1 MAATD
6 DDAGLAQ
13 TGDSA
18 VEERAATEETSATE
32 AGGRPP
38 PKGILWLASYPKSG
52 NTWTR
57 TFLHNLLKILE
68 GEEDAQDINEMNE
81 FTTWEISARAYET
94 HLGKPPKDCD
104 REEIAKVRPK
114 VQEEIAERTDG
125 LALIKTHHALVMD
138 RGVPTINFAVS
149 SGAVYILRN
158 PLDVAIS
165 FSHHMSSTIDHA
177 IDEMA
182 MVGLETAVTDKSVYE
197 IYGSWSQ
204 HVESWTHKPHRTIY
218 VMRYEDMIANPFRAF
233 GGLARH
239 LLLRPTAEQLGKA
252 IERAS
257 FKNLQQQEAKGG
269 FREKPEKAEKFFR
282 EGKTGEWREKLNR
295 RQIRRIVQAHHE
307 QMRRFGY
314 ITDEVAHL
322 AP

>member
-1 MAATD
+1 MTSEAEAAVAEAPA
-6 DDAGLAQ
+6 DAQPPAEPQ
-13 TGDSA
+13 
-18 VEERAATEETSATE
+18 
-32 AGGRPP
+32 GRPA

-81 FTTWEISARAYET
+81 FTTWEISARAYEE

-104 REEIAKVRPK
+104 REEIAKIRPK

-165 FSHHMSSTIDHA
+165 FSHHMSSTVDHA

-257 FKNLQQQEAKGG
+257 FKNLQDQESKGG

-282 EGKTGEWREKLNR
+282 SGKTGEWREKLNR
-295 RQIRRIVQAHHE
+295 RQVRRIVQAHHV

-314 ITDEVAHL
+314 ITDEVSHL
-322 AP
+322 VP

>member
-1 MAATD
+1 MTASEAEAGAAV
-6 DDAGLAQ
+6 AEAE
-13 TGDSA
+13 A
-18 VEERAATEETSATE
+18 PTE
-32 AGGRPP
+32 ATPEQSQGRPP

-81 FTTWEISARAYET
+81 FTTWEISARAYEK

-104 REEIAKVRPK
+104 REEIAKIRPK

-257 FKNLQQQEAKGG
+257 FKNLQEQEKKGG

-295 RQIRRIVQAHHE
+295 RQVRRIVQAHHV

-322 AP
+322 VP

>member
-1 MAATD
+1 MTSEAEAAV
-6 DDAGLAQ
+6 AEAP
-13 TGDSA
+13 
-18 VEERAATEETSATE
+18 AAEQPAEPQ
-32 AGGRPP
+32 GRPA

-68 GEEDAQDINEMNE
+68 GEDDAQDINEMNE
-81 FTTWEISARAYET
+81 FTTWEISARAYEK

-104 REEIAKVRPK
+104 REDIAKIRPK

-138 RGVPTINFAVS
+138 RGIPTINFAVT

-165 FSHHMSSTIDHA
+165 FSHHMSSTVDHA

-182 MVGLETAVTDKSVYE
+182 MTGLETAVTDKSVYE
-197 IYGSWSQ
+197 VYGSWSQ
-204 HVESWTHKPHRTIY
+204 HVESWTHKPHRTVY

-257 FKNLQQQEAKGG
+257 FKNLQEQESKGG

-282 EGKTGEWREKLNR
+282 SGKTGEWRDKLNR
-295 RQIRRIVQAHHE
+295 RQVRRIVQAHHV

-322 AP
+322 VP

>member
-1 MAATD
+1 MTASEADTAVAD
-6 DDAGLAQ
+6 VEAPEASTQPPAQ
-13 TGDSA
+13 P
-18 VEERAATEETSATE
+18 E
-32 AGGRPP
+32 GRPP

-81 FTTWEISARAYET
+81 FTTWEISARAYEK

-104 REEIAKVRPK
+104 REEIAKIRPK

-165 FSHHMSSTIDHA
+165 FSHHMSSTVDHA

-218 VMRYEDMIANPFRAF
+218 VMRYEDMTANPFRAF

-257 FKNLQQQEAKGG
+257 FKNLQEQESKGG

-295 RQIRRIVQAHHE
+295 RQIRRIVQAHHV

-314 ITDEVAHL
+314 INDEVAHL
-322 AP
+322 VP

>member
-1 MAATD
+1 MQD
-6 DDAGLAQ
+6 DYDDYP
-13 TGDSA
+13 TPH
-18 VEERAATEETSATE
+18 T
-32 AGGRPP
+32 RPP
-38 PKGILWLASYPKSG
+38 PNIDDYSQPLELGSPGGAENRSASGPVDVGSVQINSPIVPAG
-52 NTWTR
+52 TVTG
-57 TFLHNLLKILE
+57 TSLTLVVTIMCFLSCLT
-68 GEEDAQDINEMNE
+68 A
-81 FTTWEISARAYET
+81 
-94 HLGKPPKDCD
+94 
-104 REEIAKVRPK
+104 
-114 VQEEIAERTDG
+114 
-125 LALIKTHHALVMD
+125 
-138 RGVPTINFAVS
+138 
-149 SGAVYILRN
+149 GAVYIVRN

-165 FSHHMSSTIDHA
+165 LAHHISGTIDDA
-177 IDEMA
+177 IHMMETR
-182 MVGLETAVTDKSVYE
+182 GLETAISDKNVHE

-257 FKNLQQQEAKGG
+257 FKNLQEQEKKGG

-295 RQIRRIVQAHHE
+295 RQVRRIVQAHHV

-322 AP
+322 VP